1 MPGPIN
7 NSFTIGFNMGIKI
20 KYRAFSISLEFMGI
34 EYIGIVTPITHSN
47 LQEGL
52 PTEFSVVLNGSFR
65 GIFTID
71 KTTWQSTLL
80 ENDLFVSEI
89 GKKIY
94 NFYE

>member
-1 MPGPIN
+1 MPGQIN

-20 KYRAFSISLEFMGI
+20 KYRAFSLSIQFMGI
-34 EYIGIVTPITHSN
+34 DYVGTITPITHDN

-65 GIFTID
+65 GIFTVY

-80 ENDLFVSEI
+80 ENDLLVSEI

-94 NFYE
+94 NYYE